1 MIIDFNKIEENK
13 NEKFNGGIGHFDAR
27 IFNDGVNK
35 ILMGRL
41 EKNNSIGLHKHDGT
55 SEIIYVI
62 SGRGIMETDGK
73 EEVLTKGMVTYCEM
87 GHSHTF
93 KNVDDEDLCF
103 FAVVPNHKAGL

>member
-1 MIIDFNKIEENK
+1 
-13 NEKFNGGIGHFDAR
+13 
-27 IFNDGVNK
+27 
-35 ILMGRL
+35 MGRL
-41 EKNNSIGLHKHDGT
+41 EKNNSIGLHRHDGT

-87 GHSHTF
+87 GHFHTF

-103 FAVVPNHKAGL
+103 FVVIPNHKAGL